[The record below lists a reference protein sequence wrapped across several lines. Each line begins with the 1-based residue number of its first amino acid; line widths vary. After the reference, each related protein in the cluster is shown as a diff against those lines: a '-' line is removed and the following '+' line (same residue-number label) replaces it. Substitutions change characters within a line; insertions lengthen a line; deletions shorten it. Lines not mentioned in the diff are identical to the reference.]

1 MALNNPSNLKLGQ
14 LGHIAGGNANST
26 SATSLASTCRGSA
39 ASTSMWGD
47 FKIGSVTVTSTLVFG
62 GDGDDKTQFGIRFKG
77 EVGDYMDATNGD
89 QLVEVGELTTGIDP
103 DGDARNI
110 EASESGSGSKY
121 QDRIANR
128 SANASD
134 YEGYYNTT
142 HGTATFSF
150 QQTFT
155 QKDKIRAN
163 AT

>member
-26 SATSLASTCRGSA
+26 SLASTCRGSS
-39 ASTSMWGD
+39 ASTAMWGD
-47 FKIGSVTVTSTLVFG
+47 FKIGSVIVTSTLVFG

-77 EVGDYMDATNGD
+77 DVGDYMDATNGNE
-89 QLVEVGELTTGIDP
+89 LVLEALLITGIDP
-103 DGDARNI
+103 NGDARNI
-110 EASESGSGSKY
+110 EASESGAGSKY

-142 HGTATFSF
+142 HGTVTFAF

-155 QKDKIRAN
+155 QKDKLRAS